1 VAITSVGQGY
11 KSTKE
16 RHDYKTGIETTYGG
30 QELPMDIG
38 KSKENF
44 KDRKPKC
51 FNCNLYKYIAI
62 FCQKLKKEKDNR
74 KCYKCEQVGSRVHY
88 QRLQDRTE
96 NEESK
101 CLEEHRNKHRRKEQE
116 EGF

>member
-74 KCYKCEQVGSRVHY
+74 KCYKCEQVGY
-88 QRLQDRTE
+88 ITKDYRTGQKMK
-96 NEESK
+96 NQ
-101 CLEEHRNKHRRKEQE
+101 NV
-116 EGF
+116 